1 MMLKKYL
8 ICYFT
13 VYVSLEL
20 NDFQFLYD
28 LYYLGQT

>member
-20 NDFQFLYD
+20 NDFQLLYD